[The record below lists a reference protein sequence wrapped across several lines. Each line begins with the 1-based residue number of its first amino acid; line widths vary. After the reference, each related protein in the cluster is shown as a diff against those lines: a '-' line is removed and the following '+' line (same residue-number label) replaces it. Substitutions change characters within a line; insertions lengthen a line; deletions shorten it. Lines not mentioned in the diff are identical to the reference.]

1 MSDDTKQGASFNVVL
16 AADRQSVTLGLT
28 IKGQEVGSAAMTA
41 EELSGFIDLLGR
53 VRQAMADEGSK
64 ADRPKKAAKP
74 RLQ

>member
-1 MSDDTKQGASFNVVL
+1 MSDETKHGATFNVAL

-53 VRQAMADEGSK
+53 VRKAMADEGSK
-64 ADRPKKAAKP
+64 ADGPKRPAKP